1 MTFLSLA
8 LSLVAEFFIGVEDVD
23 PVRRSGVAVALLG
36 ADLDAPLPRKRQKL
50 THGFNS
56 FSKSGKRAELYLSSP
71 SSRLTVLIEKL
82 GSTEIEMRL
91 CWISWVIC

>member
-56 FSKSGKRAELYLSSP
+56 FFKIRQKSR
-71 SSRLTVLIEKL
+71 TVPFFAIF
-82 GSTEIEMRL
+82 TAD
-91 CWISWVIC
+91 CAD

>member
-1 MTFLSLA
+1 
-8 LSLVAEFFIGVEDVD
+8 VAEFFIGVEDVD
-23 PVRRSGVAVALLG
+23 PERRSGVAAALLG

-50 THGFNS
+50 TNRFNS
-56 FSKSGKRAELYLSSP
+56 FSNSGKKTELYLSSP